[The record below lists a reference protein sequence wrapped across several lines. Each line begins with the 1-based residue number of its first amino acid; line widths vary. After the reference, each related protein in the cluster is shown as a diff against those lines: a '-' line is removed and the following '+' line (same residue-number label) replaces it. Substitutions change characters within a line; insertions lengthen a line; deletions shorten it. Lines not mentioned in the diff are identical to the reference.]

1 MFFARLFCECNLV
14 RKVIHALDTDLFV
27 GEKCAGE
34 GGEREGLRL
43 ATAILR
49 MNAAVGIIFF

>member
-1 MFFARLFCECNLV
+1 MFFARLFCECDLV
-14 RKVIHALDTDLFV
+14 RKVIHALDADLFV

-34 GGEREGLRL
+34 GGEWEGLRL
-43 ATAILR
+43 AATILR